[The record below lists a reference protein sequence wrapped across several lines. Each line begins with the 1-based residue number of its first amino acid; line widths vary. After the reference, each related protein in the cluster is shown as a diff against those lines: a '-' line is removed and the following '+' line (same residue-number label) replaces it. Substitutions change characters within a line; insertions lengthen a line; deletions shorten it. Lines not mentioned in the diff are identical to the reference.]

1 MAVRG
6 GRGNG
11 RNGGRAARGNINQQD
26 RNQTLFNGVDATDTN
41 RPFSG
46 QEWDQLG
53 PNGRA
58 YVMHERERLT
68 RRMNNRS
75 GRQTAR
81 GSGRGNQRG
90 GTGGRIISEVTVQEQ
105 SGDSSTVTS
114 KGGRS
119 GAGFGIGAY
128 SGSVAQS

>member
-1 MAVRG
+1 
-6 GRGNG
+6 
-11 RNGGRAARGNINQQD
+11 
-26 RNQTLFNGVDATDTN
+26 
-41 RPFSG
+41 
-46 QEWDQLG
+46 
-53 PNGRA
+53 
-58 YVMHERERLT
+58 MHERERLT
-68 RRMNNRS
+68 GRMNNRG

-81 GSGRGNQRG
+81 GSGRVNQRG

>member
-6 GRGNG
+6 GRGGG
-11 RNGGRAARGNINQQD
+11 RNGGQAARGNVNQQN
-26 RNQTLFNGVDATDTN
+26 RILFNGADATDTN

-58 YVMHERERLT
+58 YVMNERERLT
-68 RRMNNRS
+68 GRTNNRG
-75 GRQTAR
+75 GRQSAR
-81 GSGRGNQRG
+81 GNGRANQRG
-90 GTGGRIISEVTVQEQ
+90 GTGGRVINEVTVHEQ

-114 KGGRS
+114 
-119 GAGFGIGAY
+119 
-128 SGSVAQS
+128 